1 MVAEIE
7 AKTKLIQ
14 SSLSKNRF
22 REKQHKMDL
31 EYFDKINKI
40 YDSLNMESNDFKKN
54 ECKTLLVIPI

>member
-1 MVAEIE
+1 
-7 AKTKLIQ
+7 
-14 SSLSKNRF
+14 
-22 REKQHKMDL
+22 MDL